1 MTDERK
7 RIAIRVLFEQLM
19 RECFA
24 PDADPEALLIR
35 YQGKLARLKREWANR
50 T

>member
-7 RIAIRVLFEQLM
+7 RIALRLLFEQLM

-24 PDADPEALLIR
+24 PDADPEALLIG
-35 YQGKLARLKREWANR
+35 YQGKLSRLKREWSDR